1 MERHENGAVRTSV
14 ETETTISHF
23 IPSVELTGSRNEK
36 LRKLDTLI
44 LYLEKLRA
52 SLARDPTKDAR
63 PSHER
68 ARPAWGWF
76 AAGVVV
82 GAVVVLLF
90 FAVGRWA
97 L

>member
-1 MERHENGAVRTSV
+1 VERHEDGAVRTSV
-14 ETETTISHF
+14 ETEPTISHF
-23 IPSVELTGSRNEK
+23 IPSVELTGSRSEK

-44 LYLEKLRA
+44 LYLEKLRG
-52 SLARDPTKDAR
+52 SLASDTTKASR

-76 AAGVVV
+76 TAGIVV
-82 GAVVVLLF
+82 GAVAVLLL
-90 FAVGRWA
+90 FAVGYWA